1 MFWILPE
8 EGEGKGMSY
17 SYTSQERQK
26 WLRVAS
32 DNPTLSLFQ
41 VMLGKVSTG
50 AQNDLE
56 RITKMTYAQVAVY
69 GFSEKVGLL
78 SFPQQSEGLES
89 LSKPYGNETAE
100 IIDKEVRDLVDLSYK
115 RTLALVEEK
124 KAGVEALAQELLA
137 KEVLHQDDLIR
148 ILGPRPYTNPEMTN
162 YDKFRNG
169 FLKEEEPVV
178 AKAGEEVLGEKKE
191 GEDGE
196 AVVLED
202 LPEKGGEAGDMGLS
216 GVPALASVSKT
227 E

>member
-1 MFWILPE
+1 
-8 EGEGKGMSY
+8 
-17 SYTSQERQK
+17 
-26 WLRVAS
+26 
-32 DNPTLSLFQ
+32 
-41 VMLGKVSTG
+41 MLGRVSTG

-100 IIDKEVRDLVDLSYK
+100 LIDKEVRELVDKSYK

-137 KEVLHQDDLIR
+137 KEVLHQDDIIR

-162 YDKFRNG
+162 YDKFRHG
-169 FLKEEEPVV
+169 FMKEEEKEDTKP
-178 AKAGEEVLGEKKE
+178 EEEEQEERKEVEGGDVGLLGI
-191 GEDGE
+191 
-196 AVVLED
+196 
-202 LPEKGGEAGDMGLS
+202 
-216 GVPALASVSKT
+216 PALASVSRR